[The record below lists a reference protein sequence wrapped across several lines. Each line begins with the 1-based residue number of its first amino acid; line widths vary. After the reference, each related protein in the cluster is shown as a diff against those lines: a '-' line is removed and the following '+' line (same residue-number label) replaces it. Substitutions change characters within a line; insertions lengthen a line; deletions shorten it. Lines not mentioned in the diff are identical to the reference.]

1 MKKLLPPLFC
11 ALIIVGT
18 YIRVPL
24 PPVPITLQSMIIM
37 IAAFTLDWKQSL
49 TAVFLWLFLG
59 LVGLP
64 VFTSGGGIAAFLGPT
79 GGYIWGMMLTPPLF
93 SALPKAFKDKF
104 WKLILLGIP
113 LNLIIYLIGTAYLMH
128 NRSLS
133 AMQALSAGVIPF
145 LIGDAVKLLVSA
157 IVSPV
162 ITKQLEGLEKEET
175 NC

>member
-49 TAVFLWLFLG
+49 TAVLLWLFLG

-64 VFTSGGGIAAFLGPT
+64 VFTSGGGIAALLGPT

-93 SALPKAFKDKF
+93 SALPKNFKDKF

-113 LNLIIYLIGTAYLMH
+113 LNMIIYAIGTGYLMY
-128 NRSLS
+128 NRNLS

-145 LIGDAVKLLVSA
+145 LIGDTVKLLVAS